1 MTTAV
6 LVVLLLLALVGA
18 GVWAWRRG
26 HLAHLQLLLRRGA
39 VALARTEL
47 PPAAEIVV
55 PGELPVAQPRPVVLV
70 HGILGFDQIRV
81 PGLKVDYFRGIAR
94 HLDSCGVVIHTVRL
108 PKLGSV
114 PARAKILADFIL
126 ALEVKQGDGKVDVI
140 AHSLGG
146 LDARWA
152 IAHLGLAGKVASLVT
167 IGTPHRGTPVA
178 DLAKRG
184 PFDLARKLI
193 GKVGLDTAALDWLTT
208 ESLERFNREVP
219 DAPGVRYACVVAGAR
234 EPSTRIPLALLP
246 VHAYIRRKHGANDG
260 LVTVES
266 QVWGEVLGEIE
277 ADHWAQVG
285 WYATLRRGFDA
296 TAFYAN
302 LIARLQG
309 RALPAG
315 PDEKRLLLPAPSIS
329 SSASP
334 TE

>member
-1 MTTAV
+1 MATAV
-6 LVVLLLLALVGA
+6 LVVLVLLALVASA
-18 GVWAWRRG
+18 GLWAWRRG
-26 HLAHLQLLLRRGA
+26 HLHHLQRLIRRGA

-55 PGELPVAQPRPVVLV
+55 PGELPVVQPRPVVLV

-94 HLDSCGVVIHTVRL
+94 HLDSCGVVVHTVRL
-108 PKLGSV
+108 PKLASV
-114 PARAKILADFIL
+114 PARAKILADFITG
-126 ALEVKQGDGKVDVI
+126 LEVKQGDGKVDLI

-152 IAHLGLAGKVASLVT
+152 IAHLGLASKVASLVT

-178 DLAKRG
+178 DLAVRG
-184 PFDLARKLI
+184 PFDLARKVI
-193 GKVGLDTAALDWLTT
+193 GKVGLYTGALDWLTT

-246 VHAYIRRKHGANDG
+246 VHAYLRRKYGANDG
-260 LVTVES
+260 LVTVDS

-296 TAFYAN
+296 VPFYAN

-315 PDEKRLLLPAPSIS
+315 PDEKRLLLPAPQSVAPS
-329 SSASP
+329 S
-334 TE
+334 E